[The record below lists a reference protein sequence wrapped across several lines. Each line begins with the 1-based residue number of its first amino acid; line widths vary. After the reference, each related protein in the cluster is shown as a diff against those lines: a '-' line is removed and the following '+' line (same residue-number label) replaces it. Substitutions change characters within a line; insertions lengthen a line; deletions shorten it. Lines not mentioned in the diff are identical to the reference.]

1 MLHDTSV
8 TGAGGM
14 GPWQC
19 LSVILAMSKTCLFG
33 HGPNFAQQLCM
44 SKNTKSTQRFLQH
57 TGFTAPAINTKTE
70 AQKGVLLK
78 IMFLKKTRKEK
89 NYWKWC
95 GKRRSIYISLLLYKI
110 MYPEAVQ
117 NGICEITPPKH
128 EIGLKND
135 NKTHKCKSA
144 LIKQNN
150 TTSFCYI
157 FI

>member
-1 MLHDTSV
+1 
-8 TGAGGM
+8 M

-44 SKNTKSTQRFLQH
+44 SKNTKVHRDSCNIQDSQPLPSILKQ
-57 TGFTAPAINTKTE
+57 AL
-70 AQKGVLLK
+70 KGVLLK

-95 GKRRSIYISLLLYKI
+95 GKHRSIYISLLLYKI
-110 MYPEAVQ
+110 MYLEAVQ

-135 NKTHKCKSA
+135 NKTHKCKCKTA

-150 TTSFCYI
+150 TTIVPSTSFLLHFYLNNMK
-157 FI
+157 